1 MRIVICLLSLLSS
14 ILVQHVAGAQ
24 ITITPSAALHSSS
37 TDNNTD
43 TTPRIA
49 VNTDGLFMA
58 TWYSFFNYLSSGSD
72 SDILAVSFS
81 GNTGSNYTPALVNST
96 ATADPGTSDD
106 RPRIGAD
113 GLGNFVIAWKSFY
126 NLASG
131 GTEGDVVFSRS
142 ADDGASWS
150 AIAHLNTEFA
160 GDTAVDDYV
169 SLAGDDEGH
178 WVAIWQSTNT
188 LGGTIG
194 TDADL
199 LYVRSEDGGA
209 TWSTTKAFNSTAAA
223 DNASDMTV
231 TLANDGGDHW
241 VAVWVSNYNL
251 GGTIGT
257 DTDIFVQHSD
267 DDGVTWSAAA
277 ALNSDAAT
285 PSAGK
290 LEPVVATDKQ
300 GNWICIWR
308 SQNPVDGNADYDIFY
323 AKSTNNGATWSD
335 AALLQSN
342 AATDGTA
349 IDQELALAANSS
361 GEFVAVWRGAADIS
375 GNGTDAD
382 IFYSVSV
389 NGGTVWTDVAV
400 FNDFANGDTTE
411 PDLQPTVASDD
422 AGNWVVVWNSKYDL
436 GGLNTDEDILFSR
449 MTINIDPPAVTAI
462 TPALAGP
469 TNADTID
476 FEVVFSQDV
485 INFDDATDLL
495 ITHNGTAHSGVLIT
509 GGPATYTAT
518 LQGVTGDGTFDIAI
532 NTGSDVQNVYGLALS
547 SGGPSASMAVDNSA
561 PAVTLESTAPDPTNS
576 WAGIT
581 VTLSESVT
589 SFDINDLATVNST
602 VADFEGSGGTYSFRL
617 VPQADG
623 PFEVRVDTAVF
634 TDAVGNPSTASN
646 TITRVYDGTAPTFSN
661 IVADPAEARDG
672 DAVSI
677 TFDSEEASLVSLEVY
692 VNGNPAT
699 QSAKAAY
706 TFDYTIAASDPAG
719 PAMIEIFAADPAGN
733 PGSATN
739 DTALYILATVPVQA
753 WPLLLLVG
761 VLGTR
766 ALRTRRRA

>member
-1 MRIVICLLSLLSS
+1 MRSVICLFSLLSAF
-14 ILVQHVAGAQ
+14 LVQHVAGAQ
-24 ITITPSAALHSSS
+24 ITIAPSASLHSSS
-37 TDNNTD
+37 TDNSTD

-49 VNTDGLFMA
+49 VNTDGQFIC
-58 TWYSFFNYLSSGSD
+58 TWYSFFNYLGSASD
-72 SDILAVSFS
+72 SDVLAVSFS
-81 GNTGSNYTPALVNST
+81 GSTGSNYTPALVNSS
-96 ATADPGTSDD
+96 ATVDFGVSDD

-126 NLASG
+126 NLAAG

-150 AIAHLNTEFA
+150 AIAHLSTEFV

-178 WVAIWQSTNT
+178 WVAIWQSTNA
-188 LGGTIG
+188 LGNTIG

-209 TWSTTKAFNSTAAA
+209 TWSTTQAFNSTAVA
-223 DNASDMTV
+223 DGATDMTV
-231 TLANDGGDHW
+231 SLATDGGDHW
-241 VAVWVSNYNL
+241 VAVWISTYNL

-285 PSAGK
+285 PTAGK
-290 LEPVVATDKQ
+290 LEPVIATDKQ

-308 SQNPVDGNADYDIFY
+308 SENPVDGNADYDIFY
-323 AKSTNNGATWSD
+323 AKSTDNGATWSN

-342 AATDGTA
+342 ADDDGTA
-349 IDQELALAANSS
+349 VDQELALAANAS
-361 GEFVAVWRGAADIS
+361 GEFVAVWRGGADIS

-400 FNDFANGDTTE
+400 FNDFAHVDTTE
-411 PDLQPTVASDD
+411 ADLQPTVASDE

-449 MTINIDPPAVTAI
+449 MTINIDAPAITSI
-462 TPALAGP
+462 TPALSGP
-469 TNADTID
+469 TNADAID
-476 FEVVFSQDV
+476 FDVIFSQDV

-495 ITHNGTAHSGVLIT
+495 ITHHGTAHSGVLIS
-509 GGPATYTAT
+509 GDPASYTVT
-518 LQGVTGDGTFDIAI
+518 LQGVTGDGTFDIAV
-532 NTGSDVQNVYGLALS
+532 NTGSDVQNLYGLALS
-547 SGGPSASMAVDNSA
+547 TGGPSATMAVDNTA
-561 PAVTLESTAPDPTNS
+561 PTVALDTTAPDPTNS

-589 SFDINDLATVNST
+589 SFDINDLTTVNAT
-602 VADFEGSGGTYSFRL
+602 TADFEGSGDGYSFRL
-617 VPQADG
+617 VPQTDG
-623 PFEVRVDTAVF
+623 PFEARVDAAAF
-634 TDAVGNPSTASN
+634 TDAVGNPNTLSN
-646 TITRVYDGTAPTFSN
+646 SIARVYDGTAPTFSN

-672 DAVSI
+672 DAVTI
-677 TFDSEEASLVSLEVY
+677 TFDSNEVPLVSLEVY

-706 TFDYTIAASDPAG
+706 TFDYTITASDPAG
-719 PAMIEIFAADPAGN
+719 PAQIEIFGEDPAGN
-733 PGSATN
+733 PGTATN
-739 DTALYILATVPVQA
+739 NTALYILATVPVQA

-766 ALRTRRRA
+766 ALRTRRRS